1 MIYLLDVIIVVVHS
15 LGYKM
20 LSCDFLQIKTV
31 SAAGK
36 MEAHTTH
43 EVKETHKSQEVQ
55 RLTQFTRTP
64 VQGNTLSKQR
74 VGKGGFLT

>member
-1 MIYLLDVIIVVVHS
+1 MIYLLDVIIVIVDS

-20 LSCDFLQIKTV
+20 LSCDFLQIKPV

-55 RLTQFTRTP
+55 RLTQFTRTLP
-64 VQGNTLSKQR
+64 KVIHSVNKEW
-74 VGKGGFLT
+74 GKEAF